1 MRKGLG
7 LRNIKTAIAVL
18 ICLFIYLALI
28 LIFKACNVVS
38 TIGGNTLDGWAGA
51 IRIATECYTPFFA
64 CIATAYSM
72 STDKGKSVEQ
82 ARLRIVA
89 SLIGGLFGVLVV
101 WLYTSIT
108 KNDWSFQ
115 FISATGNPTGGFTKD
130 NFTNEY
136 IASFI
141 IPIILTGLSTVV
153 VIWIC
158 NLLNQKSASFAA
170 VLTLTAVMASLGT
183 NAIIYGFNRIFSTI
197 IGVLVALLVNLFHL
211 PHKTQNKDLLFC
223 VGIEGVVSNDSN
235 ELPGFPS
242 FKLNLLNYR
251 GANCTI
257 FTTRIPTTFM
267 GMLKNV
273 KISHPVVCMSGA
285 ALYDTKTKRY
295 LDFEPIP
302 TQISNELDKFLES
315 SNITPFKNIIEDDV
329 LHIYCEK
336 VDNIGEEL
344 YYQGKK
350 NGPYCVASISKT
362 PIDKEVLYYL
372 LVIPEEDIK
381 IVSDYVTKN
390 FSNSLYIQ
398 IYDFFDNSDNSKG
411 FKYLKIYNKE
421 ILKLRV
427 LHDYANKNNLR
438 IVGATTN
445 ELSNHLLDNSEIRL
459 TTTSYNN
466 SSTFVKK
473 NGYEGL
479 FKEMTKIYYSKKVSR
494 K

>member
-18 ICLFIYLALI
+18 ICLVIYLVLI
-28 LIFKACNVVS
+28 LILKAFNVVS
-38 TIGGNTLDGWAGA
+38 NIGGNSLDGWAGA

-72 STDKGKSVEQ
+72 STDRGKSVEQ

-101 WLYTSIT
+101 WLYTCIS
-108 KNDWSFQ
+108 NNSWSFQ

-130 NFTNEY
+130 DFTGEY

-141 IPIILTGLSTVV
+141 IPIILTGLSTIA
-153 VIWIC
+153 VIWLC
-158 NLLNQKSASFAA
+158 NVFNQKGASFAA
-170 VLTLTAVMASLGT
+170 VLTLTAVMTSLGT

-197 IGVLVALLVNLFHL
+197 VGVLVALLVNLFHL
-211 PHKTQNKDLLFC
+211 PHKTKNRDLLFC

-242 FKLNLLNYR
+242 YKLNSLNYR

-267 GMLKNV
+267 GMLNNV

-295 LDFEPIP
+295 IDSETIP
-302 TQISNELDKFLES
+302 TQISNELVKFFES
-315 SNITPFKNIIEDDV
+315 LNITPFKNIIEDDV
-329 LHIYCEK
+329 LHIYCEN
-336 VDNIGEEL
+336 VDNIGEVL
-344 YYQGKK
+344 YYEGKK
-350 NGPYCVASISKT
+350 NGPYCVTSISKT
-362 PIDKEVLYYL
+362 PIDKEILYYL
-372 LVIPEEDIK
+372 LVISEKDVR
-381 IVSDYVTKN
+381 IVSDYINNN
-390 FSNSLYIQ
+390 FNDSLYIQ
-398 IYDFFDNSDNSKG
+398 IYDFFDNSENSKG

>member
-18 ICLFIYLALI
+18 ICLFIYLGLI
-28 LIFKACNVVS
+28 LILKAFNVVS
-38 TIGGNTLDGWAGA
+38 TMGSNTLDGWAGA

-101 WLYTSIT
+101 WIYISIT

-115 FISATGNPTGGFTKD
+115 FISATGNPTGGFTSAD
-130 NFTNEY
+130 FTGEY

-141 IPIILTGLSTVV
+141 VPIILTGLSTIV
-153 VIWIC
+153 VIWLC
-158 NLLNQKSASFAA
+158 NLLNQKGASFAA
-170 VLTLTAVMASLGT
+170 VLTLTAVMTSLGT

-197 IGVLVALLVNLFHL
+197 IGVLVALLVNSFHL
-211 PHKTQNKDLLFC
+211 PHKTKNKDLLFC
-223 VGIEGVVSNDSN
+223 VGIEGVISNSSN

-242 FKLNLLNYR
+242 YKLNSMNYR

-267 GMLKNV
+267 GMLNNV
-273 KISHPVVCMSGA
+273 KITHPVVCMSGA
-285 ALYDTKTKRY
+285 ALYDTKTKKY
-295 LDFEPIP
+295 IDYEPIP
-302 TQISNELDKFLES
+302 KDVSLEVDKYLNS
-315 SNITPFKNIIEDDV
+315 LNITPFKNIIEDDV

-344 YYQGKK
+344 YYEGKK
-350 NGPYCVASISKT
+350 NGPYCQSSISKA
-362 PIDKEVLYYL
+362 PADKDVLYYL
-372 LVIPEEDIK
+372 LVIPNEDVASIK
-381 IVSDYVTKN
+381 DYIEKN
-390 FSNSLYIQ
+390 FSDSLYIQ
-398 IYDFFDNSDNSKG
+398 IYDIFDNSEFSKG
-411 FKYLKIYNKE
+411 FKYVKIYNKE

-427 LHDYANKNNLR
+427 LHDYALKNNLR

-466 SSTFVKK
+466 SNTVVKK

-479 FKEMTKIYYSKKVSR
+479 FKEMTRIYYSKKISR